1 MTLTLHSA
9 WRASA
14 PYRVRIGLNLKGL
27 AYDYVGVDL
36 LKSEQHS
43 GPYKAMNPQGLTP
56 TLIAEDGQVLTQ
68 SLSILEWLEETHPEP
83 PLLPKSAND
92 RAIVRTM
99 AAIIACDIHPL
110 NNLRILRELTALGV
124 DEAGRNAW
132 ARRWIGE
139 GLAALEPMIAKHG
152 QGFAFGDAPTLA
164 DVCLVPQIYN
174 AARFA
179 FDLSPFPAIAEAAKR
194 AADHPAFAA
203 AHPDL
208 QPDAV
213 PA

>member
-27 AYDYVGVDL
+27 AYDYVPVNL
-36 LKSEQHS
+36 LKAEQHDA
-43 GPYKAMNPQGLTP
+43 GYKAMNPQGLVP
-56 TLIAEDGQVLTQ
+56 TLIDDDGQVMTQ
-68 SLSILEWLEETHPEP
+68 SLAILEWLEETHPTP
-83 PLLPKSAND
+83 SLLPKSAGD
-92 RAIVRTM
+92 RAVVRAM
-99 AAIIACDIHPL
+99 AAIVACDIHPV
-110 NNLRILRELTALGV
+110 NNLRILKELAALGV

-139 GLAALEPMIAKHG
+139 GFSALEPLVAKHG
-152 QGFAFGDAPTLA
+152 KGFAFGDAPTLA
-164 DVCLVPQIYN
+164 DVCLVPQVYN
-174 AARFA
+174 AKRFD
-179 FDLSPFPAIAEAAKR
+179 FDFSPFPTIAEAAKR
-194 AADHPAFAA
+194 AADLPAFAA
-203 AHPDL
+203 AHPDR